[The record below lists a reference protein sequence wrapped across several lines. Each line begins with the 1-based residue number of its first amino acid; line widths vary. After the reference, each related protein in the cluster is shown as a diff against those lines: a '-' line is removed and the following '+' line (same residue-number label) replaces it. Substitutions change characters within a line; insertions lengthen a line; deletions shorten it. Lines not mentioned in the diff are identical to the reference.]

1 MLIAVGGPDVTRL
14 HSGRSRQ
21 DIGSTTRR
29 LFLRDDLLAAFG
41 EQALDNIPWIW
52 AIGYWLAAGVT
63 WVVGSRL
70 NGRPWRWKEGQ
81 RSRGRFLYD
90 APNRFVSLPVETWSI
105 PMAAIGLLLA
115 VRGALPS

>member
-1 MLIAVGGPDVTRL
+1 MVFWWTRSGYLALLTTIGVVGVYGAVLTL
-14 HSGRSRQ
+14 
-21 DIGSTTRR
+21 
-29 LFLRDDLLAAFG
+29 AFG